1 MNTKTQPPVV
11 KQSAPGLPRRAVIGA
26 VLVALSLGGAAA
38 LGIAG
43 AALSPASDDFF
54 FSRGTSFAKGE
65 EARLKAK
72 LAELAAD
79 DRITLRITGHSGTQG
94 DDSANLDLSEQRA
107 EAARSVARAAGFP
120 AERVDWVGGV
130 GGGDPL
136 SQKDGESDRAY
147 QAGLARVTLDWQVR
161 P

>member
-1 MNTKTQPPVV
+1 MNTQSQPPVV
-11 KQSAPGLPRRAVIGA
+11 KQSAPGLPRRAVLGA

-43 AALSPASDDFF
+43 AALSPASEDYF

-72 LAELAAD
+72 LSELAAD
-79 DRITLRITGHSGTQG
+79 DRIILRITGHSGTQG
-94 DDSANLDLSEQRA
+94 DESANLDLSEQRA
-107 EAARSVARAAGFP
+107 EAARNVAHAAGFP

-130 GGGDPL
+130 GGGAPL
-136 SQKDGESDRAY
+136 PKEDGESDRAY